1 MSTAIKICKNCRHFF
16 NESGFALAMGKC
28 KLARTEKPM
37 RTDLING
44 KIYAPTTEYSYTHFF
59 RNNGKCGKE
68 GTLYEREPSK
78 MQAIRNA
85 YGVPATFMAKNIM
98 LCGVGVGLGVLVGAS
113 INDQLITKPKT

>member
-1 MSTAIKICKNCRHFF
+1 MAAAIKLCKNCRHFF
-16 NESGFALAMGKC
+16 NEPGFGLSFGKC
-28 KLARTEKPM
+28 KLARIEKPM
-37 RTDLING
+37 KTDLING

-85 YGVPATFMAKNIM
+85 YGVPATFIAKNIM
-98 LCGVGVGLGVLVGAS
+98 LGGVGVGVGVLVGAS
-113 INDQLITKPKT
+113 INWYIYK